1 MDYQQIK
8 DRLSP
13 CGINCGKCFAYKE
26 GDIVDSSRKLKN
38 SLGNFDVYAE
48 RFVELLDKP
57 VFNKYKDFKEMLE
70 YFSSAECSGCR
81 NEKCKLFKN
90 CKVRS
95 CSETKGVDFC
105 FQCPDFP
112 CDNTGFDKH
121 LQERSVR
128 INRRMAEIGVEKYFE
143 EIKDKPR
150 YV

>member
-81 NEKCKLFKN
+81 MRNAN
-90 CKVRS
+90 CLKTARFVHVPKQK
-95 CSETKGVDFC
+95 E
-105 FQCPDFP
+105 
-112 CDNTGFDKH
+112 
-121 LQERSVR
+121 
-128 INRRMAEIGVEKYFE
+128 
-143 EIKDKPR
+143 
-150 YV
+150 